1 MKESMNKKRIKF
13 ASKLG
18 LVAAAAGSAV
28 GLGNI
33 WRFPSQAADGGGALF
48 IFLYIGCIL
57 FFGIP
62 LMMGEFIVG
71 RSGRANASG
80 SFQQLAPDTQW
91 KWVGRLG
98 IITAFLILGFYMVVC
113 GWTMEYIVQ
122 SVSGQMMATDSFNET
137 FGNLLQNPTRQVV
150 WMLLFT
156 ILTAFFILA
165 GVKKGIEQSAKIL
178 MPVLFLIL
186 LVLGIRSIT
195 LPGSIEGLSFLFKP
209 NMETVKSTIFLDAI
223 GQAFFSLSIG
233 MGCMTTYGSYFRDD
247 SNLRKTAVQVSLLD
261 TLVAVLAGIVIFP
274 AAFALTQTPDTIVS
288 TLVAGGPGLLFITI
302 PELFHHMPFS
312 SLWSSLFFVLL
323 GIAALTST
331 ISLMEVVT
339 TFLHEEFN
347 MLRRNAVTLVAMG
360 VAVLGVLSSMSP
372 RFFNILDYTTAKILL
387 PLSGLFISLFI
398 GWYLDKKITV
408 VQLTN
413 DGTLSVSV
421 RFIKLY
427 IFILRYVAPVAIVG
441 IFIYGIF
448 F

>member
-1 MKESMNKKRIKF
+1 MNKKRIKF

-62 LMMGEFIVG
+62 LMMGEFILG

-80 SFQQLAPDTQW
+80 AFQKLAPGTSW

-98 IITAFLILGFYMVVC
+98 VLTGFLIMGFYMVVC
-113 GWTMEYIVQ
+113 GWTMDYIVR
-122 SVSGQMMATDSFNET
+122 SVSGKLMATESFTNNFES
-137 FGNLLQNPTRQVV
+137 LLQNSTRQVV
-150 WMLLFT
+150 WMVFFT
-156 ILTAFFILA
+156 LLTAFFILA
-165 GVKKGIEQSAKIL
+165 GVKRGIEQSAKIM

-186 LVLGIRSIT
+186 LLLGIRSIT
-195 LPGSIEGLSFLFKP
+195 LSGSAEGLAFLFKP
-209 NMETVKSTIFLDAI
+209 NMESVKSTIFLDAM

-247 SNLRKTAVQVSLLD
+247 SDLRKTAMQVSLLD
-261 TLVAVLAGIVIFP
+261 AMVAILAGIVIFP

-288 TLVAGGPGLLFITI
+288 SLVAGGPGLLFITI
-302 PELFHHMPFS
+302 PELFHHLPFS
-312 SLWSSLFFVLL
+312 SLWATLFFVLL

-339 TFLHEEFN
+339 TYLHEEYN
-347 MLRRNAVTLVAMG
+347 MLRRNAVTIVSMG
-360 VAVLGVLSSMSP
+360 VAVLGVVSSISP
-372 RFFNILDYTTAKILL
+372 QFFNILDYATAKIML
-387 PLSGLFISLFI
+387 PMGGLFISLFI
-398 GWYLDKKITV
+398 GWYLDKKITFG
-408 VQLTN
+408 QLTN
-413 DGTLSVSV
+413 EGALPVSV
-421 RFIKLY
+421 KFLKMY
-427 IFILRYVAPVAIVG
+427 IFILRYVAPVAIVA
-441 IFIYGIF
+441 IFIYGVF